1 MNRLGPML
9 LYPLMTLVLL
19 SCRAVTPAA
28 SSVTQATVTA
38 SQRVISAEATRVP
51 TTTMQAGDNRPSPTA
66 TIKLTSGLDE
76 TIPAT
81 NTLVATVADTSTPIA
96 TTVVEEDDSVSDI
109 QETRPTS
116 TPPAEPTI
124 LPTSSPTTIN
134 YFRANVEE
142 ADPGETITLDWMTT
156 GAESVTLY
164 HMMDTGQFGQ
174 FWDVE
179 HEGAFEY
186 LINENERNQTT
197 FALAVSDTN
206 GNTQMET
213 LTIPLRCLDTWFIS
227 QPPDI
232 CPQNPALPSAGA
244 EQHFEHGIMIWV
256 GEENH
261 IFVLFEDGNSP
272 QWNAYQDEWSPG
284 MLESDPTLSPPPG
297 LMQPVRGFGFVWREQ
312 PGVKD
317 RLGWA
322 TNQET
327 AYTTA
332 LQRTSYAKYNE
343 TYIRAL
349 DGQFWRL
356 LAERSGWE
364 KISG

>member
-1 MNRLGPML
+1 
-9 LYPLMTLVLL
+9 
-19 SCRAVTPAA
+19 
-28 SSVTQATVTA
+28 
-38 SQRVISAEATRVP
+38 VP
-51 TTTMQAGDNRPSPTA
+51 TTATPTEDNKSLLTA
-66 TIKLTSGLDE
+66 TMGLTSEPGE
-76 TIPAT
+76 PIPTT
-81 NTLVATVADTSTPIA
+81 NTLAATVANTSTPVA
-96 TTVVEEDDSVSDI
+96 TDTPAGDDGASDA
-109 QETRPTS
+109 QETQPAPMETS
-116 TPPAEPTI
+116 MTVPTI
-124 LPTSSPTTIN
+124 VPTSSSTIIN

-142 ADPGETITLDWMTT
+142 ADPGDTIMLEWMTT
-156 GAESVTLY
+156 GAVSVTVY

-179 HEGAFEY
+179 HEGSFEY
-186 LINENERNQTT
+186 HIDENERNQTT
-197 FALAVSDTN
+197 FALAASSSGGDA
-206 GNTQMET
+206 QMET
-213 LTIPLRCLDTWFIS
+213 LAVLLRCQDDWFIP

-232 CPQNPALPSAGA
+232 CPQNAALPSAGA
-244 EQHFEHGIMIWV
+244 EQHFERGVMIWV
-256 GEENH
+256 GEENY
-261 IFVLFEDGNSP
+261 IYVFFEDGNSP

-297 LMQPVRGFGFVWREQ
+297 LIQPVRGFGSIWREQ

-349 DGQFWRL
+349 DGQIWKL

-364 KISG
+364 KFSG